1 MSDERRTSG
10 SRFLYEPFEAAARIE
25 VQERVADERWSGLER
40 RLGSIETAL
49 ERLEKRLWLAVF
61 GVVSFVL
68 TQGAYTVLQ
77 MTPR

>member
-1 MSDERRTSG
+1 MSQDRRTSG

-25 VQERVADERWSGLER
+25 VQERVADERWTALER
-40 RLGSIETAL
+40 RLGAIETAL

-68 TQGAYTVLQ
+68 TQGVYAVLQ